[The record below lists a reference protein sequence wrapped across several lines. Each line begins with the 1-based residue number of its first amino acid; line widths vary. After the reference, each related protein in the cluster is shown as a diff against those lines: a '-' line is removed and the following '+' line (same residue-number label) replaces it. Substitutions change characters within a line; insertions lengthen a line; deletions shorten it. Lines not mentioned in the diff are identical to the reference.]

1 LLSAGDWLG
10 RSFHSQPALNKAVQG
25 HKVLNAL
32 PASSLATLSLST
44 STGSV
49 VLAGFGSVNVPE
61 QAISAELPE
70 RGLVWVTGPSGKG
83 KSQLLQAIA
92 GLEASR
98 GSRAYA
104 GQVLSPGLVSG
115 WLYLEQQPLVMA
127 ATLKHNLCLGQSF
140 RHTEL
145 EHALVTVGL
154 SYLSEPGEWLG
165 PGGRQLSGGERKRL
179 NIARAL
185 LHGGPVWL
193 VDEPFE
199 GLDSEAASL
208 IMSVLQTSAKDRLVV
223 IASHVIPEHTRP
235 ALTLRL

>member
-1 LLSAGDWLG
+1 M
-10 RSFHSQPALNKAVQG
+10 
-25 HKVLNAL
+25 
-32 PASSLATLSLST
+32 
-44 STGSV
+44 
-49 VLAGFGSVNVPE
+49 
-61 QAISAELPE
+61 
-70 RGLVWVTGPSGKG
+70 
-83 KSQLLQAIA
+83 
-92 GLEASR
+92 
-98 GSRAYA
+98 
-104 GQVLSPGLVSG
+104 SG

-127 ATLKHNLCLGQSF
+127 ATLNHNLCLGQSF

-199 GLDSEAASL
+199 GLDSEAAAS
-208 IMSVLQTSAKDRLVV
+208 IMSVLQASAKDRLVV

-235 ALTLRL
+235 ALTLKL